1 MIEPESLDRLSEAM
15 KVCVASD
22 AHLLDEMRGE
32 VRPLRT
38 QVRRIQARS
47 ATAISLVGTDGGNNQ
62 LRFDPFLV
70 QLIRVVDSSQN
81 EYCLEV
87 ITPNTPFDALNLRH
101 FEPDGRGK
109 TPLGRMAEFLG
120 LKDLTGL
127 SPVFKAKD
135 RSPSWV
141 NVYRE
146 MTEWAVLFS
155 LIREKEFG
163 TDTVVVCDGF
173 LRSKMFSADLFGKLR
188 EGMEECILRQYERT
202 KRRVYVAGIAKH
214 SSVLQVYRM
223 ALALEGVMKTSYACY
238 LEVPKEMEQ
247 RAYKWDEYIER
258 QDKFVAGK
266 MFFVKFGNG
275 PYDPIW
281 AIDLLVSQK
290 ESAQIVFGYLLK
302 DSEDGFPVPFYPE
315 CLQRAHD
322 HAALVD
328 FDLQLLEDQIV
339 DALRQRLG
347 EKKWVVDELALQTA
361 DPSGARYA

>member
-38 QVRRIQARS
+38 QIRRIQARS

-109 TPLGRMAEFLG
+109 TPLGRMAQFLG

-127 SPVFKAKD
+127 SPVFKSKD

-163 TDTVVVCDGF
+163 TDTVIVCDGF

-247 RAYKWDEYIER
+247 RAYKWDLAQFRVGVVATAMPWFGAVQRTAWWICMRSCQRVPSARER
-258 QDKFVAGK
+258 MASMRRGTSSAPRTDMRSSGSVS
-266 MFFVKFGNG
+266 
-275 PYDPIW
+275 DP
-281 AIDLLVSQK
+281 
-290 ESAQIVFGYLLK
+290 
-302 DSEDGFPVPFYPE
+302 
-315 CLQRAHD
+315 
-322 HAALVD
+322 
-328 FDLQLLEDQIV
+328 
-339 DALRQRLG
+339 
-347 EKKWVVDELALQTA
+347 
-361 DPSGARYA
+361 

>member
-1 MIEPESLDRLSEAM
+1 
-15 KVCVASD
+15 
-22 AHLLDEMRGE
+22 
-32 VRPLRT
+32 
-38 QVRRIQARS
+38 
-47 ATAISLVGTDGGNNQ
+47 
-62 LRFDPFLV
+62 
-70 QLIRVVDSSQN
+70 
-81 EYCLEV
+81 
-87 ITPNTPFDALNLRH
+87 
-101 FEPDGRGK
+101 
-109 TPLGRMAEFLG
+109 
-120 LKDLTGL
+120 
-127 SPVFKAKD
+127 
-135 RSPSWV
+135 
-141 NVYRE
+141 

-258 QDKFVAGK
+258 QDKFLADK

-290 ESAQIVFGYLLK
+290 ESAQIVFGYVERFRGRVPCPLL
-302 DSEDGFPVPFYPE
+302 SER
-315 CLQRAHD
+315 LQRAHD

-361 DPSGARYA
+361 DPSRARYA